1 MKPGRK
7 AGQKWDRSG
16 KAGQVRYWQYGK
28 VVRESGTGPISAI
41 WEGGYIRAI
50 LLKAGI
56 LIAAHFSLA
65 IGRPIPGLIVSQFP
79 FAIPAG

>member
-1 MKPGRK
+1 MKPGRE
-7 AGQKWDRSG
+7 AGQ
-16 KAGQVRYWQYGK
+16 
-28 VVRESGTGPISAI
+28 VRESGTGTILAI

-65 IGRPIPGLIVSQFP
+65 TGRPIPGLVVSHFP